1 MASFNKIN
9 DIVSACSN
17 FEDLS
22 TVSIVF
28 NSHHVKTSKYGK
40 YIRPVRITYNYK
52 DNKREHVDNPDYYV
66 NIPVSLEDVFEGQSE
81 KYLAIVVDVN
91 EKKEYTQPDGTVKVS
106 YDKGI
111 GLVRNPVAIKQL
123 EDVEKQAYQIF
134 EYVL

>member
-1 MASFNKIN
+1 MITFSKIN
-9 DIVSACSN
+9 EIVNSCRN
-17 FEDLS
+17 LEELN
-22 TVSIVF
+22 TVAIVF
-28 NSHHVKTSKYGK
+28 NSHRVKSSKYGK
-40 YIRPVRITYNYK
+40 YVRPVRITYTYK
-52 DNKREHVDNPDYYV
+52 NDREHVDNPDYYV
-66 NIPVSLEDVFEGQSE
+66 NIPASLEDVFEGQSE

-91 EKKEYTQPDGTVKVS
+91 EKKEYPQPDGTIRVS